1 MRDIL
6 LPVMDRRLLKHHL
19 FSMQR
24 TVLLVAV
31 GLMLSLAS
39 CVTPSIPI
47 PPPDPALM
55 TFELQG
61 EEGNHVAIFEYPP
74 NVNYGESIVFVY
86 NRDRG
91 VGIIQAARPDGSVGP
106 TAPVRAELNEQL
118 VVTFQREDQTVATC
132 IRLRE
137 GPQSSLSYC
146 DP

>member
-1 MRDIL
+1 MLDH
-6 LPVMDRRLLKHHL
+6 RLLKPNL
-19 FSMQR
+19 VSMQR
-24 TVLLVAV
+24 TVLLVVV

-39 CVTPSIPI
+39 CITPSIPI

-55 TFELQG
+55 TFQLQG
-61 EEGNHVAIFEYPP
+61 EAGNHVAVFEYPP
-74 NVNYGESIVFVY
+74 NVNYQDSIVFVF

-91 VGIIQAARPDGSVGP
+91 VGIIEAARLDGSVGP
-106 TAPVRAELNEQL
+106 TAPVRAELNEQM
-118 VVTFQREDQTVATC
+118 VVTFQREDQTVSTC